1 MVMSSKA
8 DINNCCS
15 RSNDREVFDVA
26 VVGGGV
32 VGCAV
37 ARRFV
42 LEGARVVLLEKGE
55 DILSGASKANSA
67 ILHTGFDAPVGS
79 LELDCVQTGYKE
91 YMQVFK
97 DFNLPILKTS
107 AFVVAWTTEQLARLS
122 NIERQAHQNNVDNVH
137 IVASDILLKR
147 EPNLSRSALGAV
159 SIPGE
164 FVIDP
169 WSSPLAYLT
178 QAVLNGAQVRF
189 GYGVSSGQFDGEV
202 WQLKSDT
209 QEKIS
214 ARFVINCAG
223 LYGDQLDEALLGRSE
238 FSIKPRKGQ
247 FVVYDK
253 AASALLSSIILPVP
267 TERTKGI
274 VLTRTIFGNLLLGP
288 TAEEQDDRALASVS
302 KRELELLKSQAEE
315 MVPGLRGMPVTAT
328 YAGLRPASES
338 KEYRVFEYKE
348 KNWITAGGIRSTGL
362 TASLGLATYIF
373 KQYSKWE
380 NSLIPLAKV
389 KTPKMPNL
397 AEHGSRDWMKP
408 GYEEIVCHCEMVTK
422 REIDN
427 AFTSVIPARDLSAL
441 KRRTRATMG
450 RCQSFYCSAR
460 LAELTKGRFTNDLS
474 VDASG
479 EKHE

>member
-1 MVMSSKA
+1 MSSEGG
-8 DINNCCS
+8 INNGCS
-15 RSNDREVFDVA
+15 RSNDHEVFDVA

-79 LELDCVQTGYKE
+79 LELDCVQAGYKE
-91 YMQVFK
+91 YMEIFK
-97 DFNLPILKTS
+97 DFDLPILKTS
-107 AFVVAWTTEQLARLS
+107 AFVVAWTPEQLARLPS
-122 NIERQAHQNNVDNVH
+122 IESQAHQNNVDNVH
-137 IVASDILLKR
+137 IVTSDVLLKR

-169 WSSPLAYLT
+169 WSSPLSYLT
-178 QAVLNGAQVRF
+178 QAVLNGAEVRF
-189 GYGVSSGQFDGEV
+189 GYGVSSGQFDGETWV
-202 WQLKSDT
+202 LKSGTKKD
-209 QEKIS
+209 IS

-253 AASALLSSIILPVP
+253 AASALLNSIILPVP

-302 KRELELLKSQAEE
+302 KRELELLKKQAEA
-315 MVPGLRGMPVTAT
+315 MVPCLKGMPVTAT

-338 KEYRVFEYKE
+338 KEYRVFEYEE

-362 TASLGLATYIF
+362 TASLGLAAHIY
-373 KQYSKWE
+373 KQYSKMA
-380 NSLIPLAKV
+380 NFLVPLTSV

-397 AEHGSRDWMKP
+397 AEHKQRDWMQK

-427 AFTSVIPARDLSAL
+427 ALASVIPARDLPGL

-460 LAELTKGRFTNDLS
+460 LAELTKDRFTDDLS
-474 VDASG
+474 VNVSG